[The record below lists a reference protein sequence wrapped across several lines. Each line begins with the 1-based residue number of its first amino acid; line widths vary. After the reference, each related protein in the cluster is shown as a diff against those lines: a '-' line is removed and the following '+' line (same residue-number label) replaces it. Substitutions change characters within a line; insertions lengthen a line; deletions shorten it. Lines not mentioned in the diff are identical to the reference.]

1 MSKIKE
7 DSGGLAAAAV
17 NSVGAGGMGSTSQ
30 GPIQGYDPFLQTK
43 NKKKKLRDI
52 VRRKMPNG

>member
-1 MSKIKE
+1 MSNIKE
-7 DSGGLAAAAV
+7 DSGAIAPAAV

-30 GPIQGYDPFLQTK
+30 GPIQGYDPFLEK
-43 NKKKKLRDI
+43 PKKKKLRDI